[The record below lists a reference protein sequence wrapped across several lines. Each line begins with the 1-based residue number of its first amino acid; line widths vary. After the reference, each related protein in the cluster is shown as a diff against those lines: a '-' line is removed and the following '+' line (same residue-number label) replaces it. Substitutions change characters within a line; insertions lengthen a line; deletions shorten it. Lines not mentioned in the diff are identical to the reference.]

1 VTRGDTLRPGSAQLR
16 IGDAVQC
23 MRQEWCRNGDLQ
35 QVLFCFYSEVHV
47 LHRGDIEHDRGE
59 SLCLG
64 DRSNMM
70 SATEKASVTRGGR
83 STGQMQRTR
92 MVGVKMNEII
102 VCIDVT
108 NGTLES
114 LHGFEN
120 LRGGYC
126 QL

>member
-1 VTRGDTLRPGSAQLR
+1 
-16 IGDAVQC
+16 
-23 MRQEWCRNGDLQ
+23 
-35 QVLFCFYSEVHV
+35 V
-47 LHRGDIEHDRGE
+47 LHCGDVEHDRGE

-70 SATEKASVTRGGR
+70 SATKKASITRGGH
-83 STGQMQRTR
+83 STGQMQRT
-92 MVGVKMNEII
+92 MVGVNMNDII
-102 VCIDVT
+102 VCIDVKK
-108 NGTLES
+108 GTLES